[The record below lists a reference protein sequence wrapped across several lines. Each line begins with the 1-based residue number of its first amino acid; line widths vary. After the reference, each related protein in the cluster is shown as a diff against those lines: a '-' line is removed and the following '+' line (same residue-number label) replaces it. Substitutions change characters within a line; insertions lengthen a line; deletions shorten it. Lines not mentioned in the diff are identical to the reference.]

1 MLLFIDRLHN
11 KKYPV
16 SFTVSKTLTLS
27 KTVSSVSRSNA
38 FKLQL
43 QPAHLR
49 LSFILDFISII
60 LSSMQMKTD
69 APSFLRKM
77 ASIILES
84 LWALTAGQKAR
95 GLGERG
101 AL

>member
-1 MLLFIDRLHN
+1 
-11 KKYPV
+11 
-16 SFTVSKTLTLS
+16 
-27 KTVSSVSRSNA
+27 
-38 FKLQL
+38 
-43 QPAHLR
+43 
-49 LSFILDFISII
+49 
-60 LSSMQMKTD
+60 MQMKTN
-69 APSFLRKM
+69 APSLLRKM